1 MINTVKLSEYKKC
14 VREYMQE
21 RLHRKFDRDS
31 LMEICGG
38 INSILLDWTGN
49 TYVGIK
55 KEPKAE
61 KAYQEFFE
69 LMNDFL
75 VFCLQNEDILDEME
89 TSLAEYMVFRGTVYR
104 YLGIADSRN
113 YRKKK
118 RVDPM
123 YNNIYV
129 SWSQSEKNSYI
140 ESKLYG
146 PRTWMKAE
154 IREPEF
160 GIDIHGFELW
170 CEKWIGDSSF
180 ITRGEEKEVVF
191 PTMEK
196 CIVEIKTL

>member
-1 MINTVKLSEYKKC
+1 MINTVKLSEYKKY
-14 VREYMQE
+14 VRKYMQE
-21 RLHRKFDRDS
+21 RLHRKFDSDS

-49 TYVGIK
+49 TYVGRK
-55 KEPKAE
+55 KEPKVE
-61 KAYQEFFE
+61 RAYQDFFE
-69 LMNDFL
+69 LIRDFL
-75 VFCLQNEDILDEME
+75 VFCSQNEDILDEME
-89 TSLAEYMVFRGTVYR
+89 KSLAEFMIYRGTVYR

-118 RVDPM
+118 RVDPV
-123 YNNIYV
+123 YNNVYV
-129 SWSQSEKNSYI
+129 SWSRSEKNSYI
-140 ESKLYG
+140 ESKLCG

-170 CEKWIGDSSF
+170 CEKWIEDSSF

-191 PTMEK
+191 PTVEK